1 MSQRRPSWWAELTGA
16 SDRELIAG
24 LRRQLAVARDA
35 ADVAE
40 QLVGGRLPSDE
51 ARAEAARIEQAGD
64 DARDDVFALLSN
76 LLTTPVDREDLYR
89 LSRALEDVIDNLRD
103 FVREADLLGIGADE
117 LLAPVVAA
125 TAAALERLR
134 GPLEDIGDDLPA
146 AGRAAIEGHREI
158 NEVRRTYQQG
168 LARLY
173 EGELEMAT
181 LKRRDLLRRLDIIG
195 LRLGEAVGALSDGAM
210 KRGR

>member
-1 MSQRRPSWWAELTGA
+1 MSPQRPSWWSELTGG
-16 SDRELIAG
+16 SDRELLAG

-35 ADVAE
+35 AGVARE
-40 QLVGGRLPSDE
+40 LVHGRLPSDE
-51 ARAEAARIEQAGD
+51 ARVEAARIEQAGD
-64 DARDDVFALLSN
+64 EARDEVFALLSH
-76 LLTTPVDREDLYR
+76 LLTTPMDREDLYR

-103 FVREADLLGIGADE
+103 FVREAHLLGVSADE

-125 TAAALERLR
+125 IATALERL
-134 GPLEDIGDDLPA
+134 GQPVENIGEDLPA
-146 AGRAAIEGHREI
+146 AGRAAVEGHREI

-195 LRLGEAVGALSDGAM
+195 LRLGEAVDALSDGTM